1 VQEITDSRCIPQ
13 EFLLDVRLWVF
24 CRVLSIF
31 SLPIKLGIIHQGVF
45 QVGNDLKIENL
56 SGASNFY
63 FLARKQFVFF
73 YS

>member
-1 VQEITDSRCIPQ
+1 
-13 EFLLDVRLWVF
+13 VRLWVF